1 MKKRSTLALVIS
13 GLVASVHAATFDFK
27 DPKGVNNAQF
37 HLDAPLEAINGT
49 ANGVSGTV
57 TVDPETFADAA
68 GKIVIDAKSL
78 QVPNAMMNEHMHGEK
93 WLDAAKYPE
102 ISFELKS
109 LGELKKDGASATAN
123 AVGTFTLH
131 GVSKE
136 ITVPVKVTYLPGR
149 LKDRMPNADGDLLV
163 IRSEFTIKRGDYG
176 IQPGQAEDKVAS
188 DIRIT
193 LAIAGAAPKE

>member
-1 MKKRSTLALVIS
+1 MKNRSILAALVS
-13 GLVASVHAATFDFK
+13 GLVVSAHAATFDFK

-37 HLDAPLEAINGT
+37 QLDAPLEAINGT

-57 TVDPETFADAA
+57 TVDPETFRDAA
-68 GKIVIDAKSL
+68 GKIVIETKSL

-109 LGELKKDGASATAN
+109 LEDLKKDGASATAN

-149 LKDRMPNADGDLLV
+149 LKDRMPNAEGDLLV
-163 IRSEFTIKRGDYG
+163 IRSEFTIQRGDYG

-188 DIRIT
+188 EIKIT
-193 LAIAGAAPKE
+193 LAIAGAAPKK